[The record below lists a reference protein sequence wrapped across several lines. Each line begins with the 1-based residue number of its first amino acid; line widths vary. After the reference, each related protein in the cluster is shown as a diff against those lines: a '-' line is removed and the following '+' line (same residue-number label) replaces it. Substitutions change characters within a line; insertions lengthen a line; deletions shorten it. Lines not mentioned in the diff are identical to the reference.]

1 MGAKLGVSCI
11 RNKVGGWHAR
21 EEQGEQRF
29 LFLGLASLLYCEEGE
44 SGFPWREL
52 NSRRGDESVEDA

>member
-1 MGAKLGVSCI
+1 MGAKLMVSCV
-11 RNKVGGWHAR
+11 RNKGGSWHAR
-21 EEQGEQRF
+21 KEQEEQRF

-52 NSRRGDESVEDA
+52 NSRRGDESDEDV